1 MNSKITLYLLSL
13 VLCPLSIWA
22 QQDTTIVVSEATVVS
37 ADTTLTALQPD
48 SAVIAE
54 QQKALE
60 AQKDTN
66 AMKPDTAD
74 GFRFTTIDSVAITP
88 VKDQHRSSTCWAFSA
103 LGFLESEVLRTK
115 GKEVDFA
122 EMFVVNKTMMDR
134 ATYCVRMYNDVKFAP
149 GGSAYDVIYCMKH
162 YGLVPQEAMP
172 GIRYGSSP
180 ADTLPVHA
188 ELDKVASGYLNALSG
203 LKKLTPVWREGLQAI
218 YNTYLGRCPKE
229 FKYEGE
235 MYTPQ
240 SFVEELGL
248 DADDYVSLTSYT
260 HHPFYQTFA
269 LEVPDNW
276 RMDQMYNL
284 PIDELMRVID
294 NALNT
299 GYTLAWGADVSEV
312 GFTRKGIGVIP
323 DDDKGADLTGSDM
336 AKWVGMTK
344 DQQKEELTKKPLPE
358 KEITQEMRQQAYDN
372 WETTDD
378 HGMQIFGT
386 AKDQNGKRYYMVK
399 NSWGTMKS
407 DYKGIWYISEAFMK
421 YKTNDVLV
429 HKNAIPEDI
438 LVKLKLK

>member
-1 MNSKITLYLLSL
+1 MRKSIFILFAAMSMAAIAQTDTTLVVSAPTVLS
-13 VLCPLSIWA
+13 S
-22 QQDTTIVVSEATVVS
+22 DTTI
-37 ADTTLTALQPD
+37 TA
-48 SAVIAE
+48 V
-54 QQKALE
+54 
-60 AQKDTN
+60 T
-66 AMKPDTAD
+66 PDTAKAEAD
-74 GFRFTTIDSVAITP
+74 TAEGWHFTTVDSVAITP
-88 VKDQHRSSTCWAFSA
+88 VKDQHRSGTCWAFST
-103 LGFLESEVLRTK
+103 LGFLESEVLRMRGT
-115 GKEVDFA
+115 EVDFA
-122 EMFVVNKTMMDR
+122 EMYVVSKTMMDR
-134 ATYCVRMYNDVKFAP
+134 ATYCVRMYNEPHFAA

-162 YGLVPQEAMP
+162 YGLVPQSVMP
-172 GIRYGSSP
+172 GIRYGSTP
-180 ADTLPVHA
+180 TDTLPVHT
-188 ELDKVASGYLNALSG
+188 ELDKVAAGYLNALTG

-218 YNTYLGRCPKE
+218 YDTYLGRCPKE
-229 FKYEGE
+229 FLYEGQ

-240 SFVEELGL
+240 SYVESLGL

-294 NALNT
+294 HAIAN
-299 GYTLAWGADVSEV
+299 GYTMAWGADVSET
-312 GFTRKGIGVIP
+312 GFTRKGIGVMP

-336 AKWVGMTK
+336 AKWLGMTDDK
-344 DQQKEELTKKPLPE
+344 KKEELTKKPLPE

-399 NSWGTMKS
+399 NSWGTVRS

-421 YKTNDVLV
+421 YKTNDILV
-429 HKNAIPEDI
+429 HKNAIPDDI
-438 LVKLKLK
+438 RKKLGI